1 MDQFRE
7 AHGQLSYSLRMEW
20 GPTGADAVRNR
31 QAAATWLLHRREA
44 DPAIRVAIIAAGERW
59 RDGSLRPAIEDLW
72 GVGALVA
79 ALAARGWTGISL
91 EARAA
96 AAAFNSVAD
105 GIGPALQCC
114 ASGQE
119 LAGLGYPEDVDTA
132 AQLGRSHAVPVL
144 EGEAFVP
151 R

>member
-1 MDQFRE
+1 VDQFRE

-59 RDGSLRPAIEDLW
+59 RDGSLRP
-72 GVGALVA
+72 
-79 ALAARGWTGISL
+79 
-91 EARAA
+91 
-96 AAAFNSVAD
+96 
-105 GIGPALQCC
+105 
-114 ASGQE
+114 
-119 LAGLGYPEDVDTA
+119 GYPEDVDTA
-132 AQLGRSHAVPVL
+132 AQLDRSHAVPVL
-144 EGEAFVP
+144 EGEAFAP

>member
-1 MDQFRE
+1 VDQFRE

-31 QAAATWLLHRREA
+31 RAAAT
-44 DPAIRVAIIAAGERW
+44 
-59 RDGSLRPAIEDLW
+59 W

-91 EARAA
+91 EGRAA

-105 GIGPALQCC
+105 GIGPALHCC

-132 AQLGRSHAVPVL
+132 AQLDRSHAVPVL